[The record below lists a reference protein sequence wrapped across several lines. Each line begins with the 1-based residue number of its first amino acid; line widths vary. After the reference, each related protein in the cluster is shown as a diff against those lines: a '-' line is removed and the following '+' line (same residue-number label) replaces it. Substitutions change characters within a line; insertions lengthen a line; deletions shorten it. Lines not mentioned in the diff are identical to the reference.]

1 MKNNMYLDYLQI
13 WRNTLEYKVHLIF
26 SFASPLVNTLSSG
39 KQFALPQLN
48 FNKEFEQIENALYE
62 SRTDLKYK

>member
-1 MKNNMYLDYLQI
+1 MEILKIILKCIGEVWNFKM
-13 WRNTLEYKVHLIF
+13 HLIF
-26 SFASPLVNTLSSG
+26 SFSSPLVNTLSSG